1 MFNILKNIR
10 KLNSNRIFNKID
22 NKYSKNIF
30 KMNFSN
36 NKTIKVTENKLFLK
50 KDEEIKNN
58 TDELMMRASM
68 II

>member
-58 TDELMMRASM
+58 IDDLMMRASM